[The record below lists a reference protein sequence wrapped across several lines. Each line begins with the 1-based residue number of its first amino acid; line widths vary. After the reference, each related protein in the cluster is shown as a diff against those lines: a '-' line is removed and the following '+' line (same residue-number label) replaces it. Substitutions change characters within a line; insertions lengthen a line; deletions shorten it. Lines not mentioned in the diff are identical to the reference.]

1 MEGHA
6 NAEMQKVERKKKK
19 KERFDKTVK
28 TRRLALDILKTR
40 YSVRCEIRKY
50 EKKKKK
56 KTQNKEMIPLKES
69 LEMFYIL
76 RVALKRRCKDA
87 FFFLVDS
94 CIARTTFLLFFPS
107 LPLSLQTK
115 Q

>member
-1 MEGHA
+1 
-6 NAEMQKVERKKKK
+6 
-19 KERFDKTVK
+19 
-28 TRRLALDILKTR
+28 
-40 YSVRCEIRKY
+40 
-50 EKKKKK
+50 
-56 KTQNKEMIPLKES
+56 MIPLKES

-87 FFFLVDS
+87 FLGGSTVALQGQLFCCFFL
-94 CIARTTFLLFFPS
+94 

>member
-1 MEGHA
+1 
-6 NAEMQKVERKKKK
+6 
-19 KERFDKTVK
+19 
-28 TRRLALDILKTR
+28 
-40 YSVRCEIRKY
+40 
-50 EKKKKK
+50 
-56 KTQNKEMIPLKES
+56 MIPLKES

-87 FFFLVDS
+87 FWGGVDS

-107 LPLSLQTK
+107 PPLSLQTK

>member
-1 MEGHA
+1 M
-6 NAEMQKVERKKKK
+6 
-19 KERFDKTVK
+19 
-28 TRRLALDILKTR
+28 R
-40 YSVRCEIRKY
+40 YSVRYEIHEY

-56 KTQNKEMIPLKES
+56 NRTKSKEMIPLKES

-87 FFFLVDS
+87 FCFGEQLPVALQGQHFFFS
-94 CIARTTFLLFFPS
+94 FRHSPH
-107 LPLSLQTK
+107 PLKMK

>member
-1 MEGHA
+1 
-6 NAEMQKVERKKKK
+6 
-19 KERFDKTVK
+19 
-28 TRRLALDILKTR
+28 
-40 YSVRCEIRKY
+40 
-50 EKKKKK
+50 
-56 KTQNKEMIPLKES
+56 MIPLKES

-87 FFFLVDS
+87 FFGGGVDS

-107 LPLSLQTK
+107 PPLSLQTK

>member
-1 MEGHA
+1 
-6 NAEMQKVERKKKK
+6 MQRSKKLKKRKEK
-19 KERFDKTVK
+19 RFDKTIK
-28 TRRLALDILKTR
+28 TKPLALDILKMH

-50 EKKKKK
+50 EKKKKNRTK
-56 KTQNKEMIPLKES
+56 NKEMIPLKES

-87 FFFLVDS
+87 FFGQQLP
-94 CIARTTFLLFFPS
+94 AALQGQLFFS
-107 LPLSLQTK
+107 LFFSQNK